1 MAARPIVDQAAAQFN
16 GMLFSNG
23 GADGIRNMIRM
34 ARLHTGR
41 NRILWA
47 YRSHHGN
54 PGATLVAIGDW
65 SRIPNEYAR
74 GHRHFLGPALAASS
88 SGRPDS
94 NRTPDARFATSSTWS
109 RARLPPRS
117 RPCYSSR
124 YRALLA
130 FLFPARGSGGGGG
143 PCDKCRVVLIPDE
156 VIAGFDRQQ

>member
-1 MAARPIVDQAAAQFN
+1 
-16 GMLFSNG
+16 MLFTNG
-23 GADGIRNMIRM
+23 GSDGIRNMIRM

-41 NRILWA
+41 IRVLWA

-54 PGATLVAIGDW
+54 PGATLEAIGDW

-94 NRTPDARFATSSTWS
+94 NRTPDARCATSSTWF
-109 RARLPPRS
+109 RARLPPLDRGRATRVDTGHCRHS
-117 RPCYSSR
+117 CFRPGDLAGV
-124 YRALLA
+124 RA
-130 FLFPARGSGGGGG
+130 
-143 PCDKCRVVLIPDE
+143 PCDKYRIVLIPDE